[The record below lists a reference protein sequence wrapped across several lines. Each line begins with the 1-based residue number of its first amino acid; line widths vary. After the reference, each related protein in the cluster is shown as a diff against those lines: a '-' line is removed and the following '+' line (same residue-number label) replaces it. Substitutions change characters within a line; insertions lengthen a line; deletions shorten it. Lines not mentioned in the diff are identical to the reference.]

1 MIVRCSILK
10 KFKLLYFLPA
20 ILLILFFGID
30 FVRYGDAE
38 NIFDLTLWLII
49 LFMVITGIMMCKGRK
64 LGAYLGIAFGV
75 ISIACDVIY
84 HSINGYDRYFPLE
97 YICVPLIIY
106 YIYCLT
112 AMNSANTGAY
122 DSKDALIKSDNDKMN
137 ILQARFWSDR

>member
-1 MIVRCSILK
+1 MK

-20 ILLILFFGID
+20 ILLIMFFGID

-49 LFMVITGIMMCKGRK
+49 LFMVATGIMMCKGKK

-75 ISIACDVIY
+75 LSIAYDVLY
-84 HSINGYDRYFPLE
+84 HKINGYNRYFPVE

-106 YIYCLT
+106 YIYCLI
-112 AMNSANTGAY
+112 AINSANTGAY
-122 DSKDALIKSDNDKMN
+122 DTKDKLIKSYHDKMST
-137 ILQARFWSDR
+137 LQERFWSDR

>member
-1 MIVRCSILK
+1 MK

-30 FVRYGDAE
+30 FVKYGDAE

-49 LFMVITGIMMCKGRK
+49 LFMVAIGIMMCKGKK

-75 ISIACDVIY
+75 LSIVYDVIY
-84 HSINGYDRYFPLE
+84 HKLNGYYREFPLE

-106 YIYCLT
+106 YIYCLI
-112 AMNSANTGAY
+112 AINSANTGAC
-122 DSKDALIKSDNDKMN
+122 DTKDTLIKSDNDKMN
-137 ILQARFWSDR
+137 ILQVRFWSDK